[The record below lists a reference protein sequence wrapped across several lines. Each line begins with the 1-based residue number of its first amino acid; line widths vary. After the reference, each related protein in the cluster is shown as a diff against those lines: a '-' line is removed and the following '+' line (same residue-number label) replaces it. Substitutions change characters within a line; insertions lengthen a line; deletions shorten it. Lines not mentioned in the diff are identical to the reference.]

1 MDYTGHFTTVQLLS
15 SYCPDFFEPHGPGKA
30 PGWRG
35 KPHAYIKISI
45 LLKCPQ
51 SHRKGHFRGFGLRG
65 RGGQGVGSPGAF
77 LGPCGHRTKLRG
89 YTDFLFGGVSREE
102 SPTPDNF
109 MLKKR

>member
-35 KPHAYIKISI
+35 KPHAYIKTSV

-65 RGGQGVGSPGAF
+65 RGGTGGRFSRGLPGA
-77 LGPCGHRTKLRG
+77 LRPPDEAPRAHRLSFRRR
-89 YTDFLFGGVSREE
+89 LPGGIAD
-102 SPTPDNF
+102 T
-109 MLKKR
+109 